1 MKKNIAIFIN
11 SEQKGFLVSLAKVIE
26 DEYGFSTR
34 LILRDYDVKRFV
46 DKVLPGRNTDIVLS
60 DIDFSVDSVISEALR
75 IEAKYKYKISML
87 ISEDRALGQ
96 GYLFNVEKIPDIV
109 RASWP
114 HKKKLKEFVEIVK
127 KQEIALS
134 GCDFV
139 IRRWPNKV
147 TSMICREQN
156 IKSYSFVPIKFGSR
170 VFWSDNDYIT
180 STNYIDRVKTQCFD
194 TKTTLDYEI
203 FNAGER
209 INRSINYTLLNAL
222 KESINLLWNE
232 NKKWLRGK
240 QKKNSY
246 HYLGWLP
253 SIFRQV
259 LNYKYVKSISVKPDQ
274 LDQYKLCF
282 FPLHLEPEVA
292 LISFS
297 PEFNNSMEVV
307 TWISKSLPADTLLV
321 VKEQAL
327 SFGVR
332 SRWYYRQ
339 LNKIGNVVL
348 ANPDV
353 HSWDWIKKSEFVASI
368 TGTVGI
374 EAIHMHKPVVSFGM
388 HQIINFLPTVYYV
401 ENYKQTKN
409 AVDKI
414 FSETEENIDFDKS
427 RAILESAQL
436 ESSIEF
442 LDEENAFKSNDLNIN
457 AAKKSLEL
465 LFSEYNN
472 LL

>member
-232 NKKWLRGK
+232 KT
-240 QKKNSY
+240 S
-246 HYLGWLP
+246 
-253 SIFRQV
+253 
-259 LNYKYVKSISVKPDQ
+259 
-274 LDQYKLCF
+274 
-282 FPLHLEPEVA
+282 
-292 LISFS
+292 
-297 PEFNNSMEVV
+297 
-307 TWISKSLPADTLLV
+307 
-321 VKEQAL
+321 
-327 SFGVR
+327 
-332 SRWYYRQ
+332 
-339 LNKIGNVVL
+339 
-348 ANPDV
+348 
-353 HSWDWIKKSEFVASI
+353 
-368 TGTVGI
+368 
-374 EAIHMHKPVVSFGM
+374 
-388 HQIINFLPTVYYV
+388 
-401 ENYKQTKN
+401 
-409 AVDKI
+409 
-414 FSETEENIDFDKS
+414 
-427 RAILESAQL
+427 
-436 ESSIEF
+436 
-442 LDEENAFKSNDLNIN
+442 
-457 AAKKSLEL
+457 
-465 LFSEYNN
+465 
-472 LL
+472 

>member
-253 SIFRQV
+253 SILV
-259 LNYKYVKSISVKPDQ
+259 SDSIGPCPST
-274 LDQYKLCF
+274 
-282 FPLHLEPEVA
+282 
-292 LISFS
+292 I
-297 PEFNNSMEVV
+297 
-307 TWISKSLPADTLLV
+307 LLV
-321 VKEQAL
+321 V
-327 SFGVR
+327 
-332 SRWYYRQ
+332 
-339 LNKIGNVVL
+339 
-348 ANPDV
+348 PC
-353 HSWDWIKKSEFVASI
+353 
-368 TGTVGI
+368 
-374 EAIHMHKPVVSFGM
+374 
-388 HQIINFLPTVYYV
+388 FLFR
-401 ENYKQTKN
+401 
-409 AVDKI
+409 I
-414 FSETEENIDFDKS
+414 
-427 RAILESAQL
+427 
-436 ESSIEF
+436 
-442 LDEENAFKSNDLNIN
+442 
-457 AAKKSLEL
+457 
-465 LFSEYNN
+465 
-472 LL
+472 